1 MSDLQ
6 LNFICKDVE
15 RRSLA
20 VEKAFYQIIKET
32 VELLKTFPTS
42 QLRTHIGVPSEVCS
56 QKFVSTCIN
65 ISLSNDCSLISYA
78 KNFDC
83 RDYIGF
89 HAYNELSRIIYRNT
103 MKENTEV
110 FIEDCLEEYLYD
122 YQEFIEAEQ
131 NPFAEIIIE
140 EQSQEGP

>member
-20 VEKAFYQIIKET
+20 VEKAYYQIIKET
-32 VELLKTFPTS
+32 VELLKTFHTR
-42 QLRTHIGVPSEVCS
+42 QLRTHMDIPSNIFMH
-56 QKFVSTCIN
+56 KFVSTCIN
-65 ISLSNDCSLISYA
+65 ICLSNDCTVISYA
-78 KNFDC
+78 KHFDC

-103 MKENTEV
+103 MKENTDV
-110 FIEDCLEEYLYD
+110 FIEDCLEEFLYD
-122 YQEFIEAEQ
+122 YQEFIEGEQ

-140 EQSQEGP
+140 ELN